1 MVMCLYYVTENLRL
15 VIVLTI
21 NVPLD
26 SGQVS

>member
-1 MVMCLYYVTENLRL
+1 MVMCLYCVTENLCL
-15 VIVLTI
+15 VIVLAI